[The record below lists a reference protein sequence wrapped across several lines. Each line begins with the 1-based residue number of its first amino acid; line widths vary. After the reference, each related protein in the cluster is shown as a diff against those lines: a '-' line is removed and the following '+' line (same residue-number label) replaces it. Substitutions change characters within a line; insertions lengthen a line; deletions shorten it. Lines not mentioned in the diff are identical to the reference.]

1 MSHYL
6 GNHTALCQTKYGHK
20 IFVDTRDNSLTPHIM
35 VQGDWEPWISQA
47 MLPYLQGASF
57 YDVGANIGWYSLLA
71 EKAGAKQVT
80 LYEPNPVLWKLLWR
94 TNSVNGFSWEMHERA
109 LGDEYREDLELYV
122 PWFLAGG
129 ASIKDPAGENFVV
142 DGEEIFSV
150 VVGVF
155 DECHKPDHAKS
166 NAVMKFDVEG
176 FEPKALL
183 GAKEFIK
190 HNSPTIFFE
199 YHPDPHNQMRLHD
212 ALEFLQGERYQVAH
226 VGIDAKLHPIDYSG
240 ITSVPSTDML
250 AFRKLAR

>member
-1 MSHYL
+1 
-6 GNHTALCQTKYGHK
+6 
-20 IFVDTRDNSLTPHIM
+20 M

-71 EKAGAKQVT
+71 EKAGAKQVAAF
-80 LYEPNPVLWKLLWR
+80 EPNPVLWKLIWR
-94 TNSVNGFSWEMHERA
+94 TMSVNGFDWDLRGCA
-109 LGDEYREDLELYV
+109 LGDEERDDLELVV
-122 PWFLAGG
+122 PWDLAGG
-129 ASIKDPAGENFVV
+129 ASVKESGKTRYLD
-142 DGEEIFSV
+142 EERFKISV
-150 VVGVF
+150 RLF
-155 DECHKPDHAKS
+155 DDEVREKHKGS
-166 NAVMKFDVEG
+166 SAVMKFDVEG

-183 GAKEFIK
+183 GAKNFIK